1 MKLRAFDPNRDF
13 EEIRDWIT
21 DERTHRMWCGN
32 CFAFP
37 LEKENFRE
45 ALSGFMERYGD
56 VPFLAVSDEGEAE
69 GFISCAPDPE
79 RRECLLKF
87 VVVKPER
94 RGTGAAREM
103 LRLAV
108 EYAFANMD
116 AQVVRLNV
124 FLENHRARKCY
135 ENAGFTERCTTL
147 DAFPYGDERWG
158 KCEMIVKKPEKE

>member
-94 RGTGAAREM
+94 RGGPG
-103 LRLAV
+103 
-108 EYAFANMD
+108 D
-116 AQVVRLNV
+116 APSGGGVCFCQHGRTS
-124 FLENHRARKCY
+124 
-135 ENAGFTERCTTL
+135 GPSERVS
-147 DAFPYGDERWG
+147 G
-158 KCEMIVKKPEKE
+158 KPQGQKVL